1 MIHVVGG
8 VALFTSHT
16 YRFLNFKI
24 KKMDQ
29 LVEISF
35 DEGLQEVRREV

>member
-8 VALFTSHT
+8 VAFAYKSHLP
-16 YRFLNFKI
+16 FLNFKI
-24 KKMDQ
+24 KMDQ
-29 LVEISF
+29 FEDISF